1 MTRTVSPT
9 RIVVVGAGYV
19 GLVSGACLASLG
31 HRVIVVDR
39 DQGRVDAVNAGASP
53 LHEPGLTEMLQR
65 VRCEGRLTAGT
76 DLAGAVA
83 ASDLAIIAVGTPGDG
98 EKIDLRQ
105 VEGAAREIGAA
116 IASRGEHFTIA
127 VKSTVVPGTT
137 DTVVRQAVEAA
148 SGKKAGTFGLAM
160 NPEFLREGSAVADF
174 MDPDRI
180 VVGGLDAASVDAVM
194 GLYDGFSCPKL
205 RTNLRNAELIKY
217 AFNSL
222 LATLVSF
229 SNEIAGM
236 CEAMPG
242 TDVDVVMSGVHHDR
256 RLMPVV
262 EGRPVRP
269 GILSYLQAG
278 AGFGGSCLPKDVN
291 ALRVFARGVGAP
303 SPLLDA
309 VMAVNQARPERVL
322 ALLSKALGGL
332 AGRKVAVLGL
342 AFKPDTD
349 DLRDSP
355 ALAILERLRAAGAD
369 VRAYDPI
376 VSRLAPASVTEL
388 CRTCL
393 DAAEALDAADAAV
406 IATAWPEFA
415 ELDWEALAPRMAR
428 AIVVDGRNLLTKTR
442 LPLDLTYLPVGQ
454 AVDDDDIEGAAA

>member
-1 MTRTVSPT
+1 MTQTANPA

-19 GLVSGACLASLG
+19 GLVSGACLASIG

-39 DQGRVDAVNAGASP
+39 DQSRVDAVNAGASP
-53 LHEPGLTEMLQR
+53 LHEPGLTEMLQD
-65 VRCEGRLTAGT
+65 VRRDGRLTAGT
-76 DLAGAVA
+76 DLTGAVA
-83 ASDLAIIAVGTPGDG
+83 AADIAIIAVGTPGDG

-105 VEGAAREIGAA
+105 VDGAAREIGAA
-116 IASRGEHFTIA
+116 IKDRADKFTIV

-137 DTVVRQAVEAA
+137 DTVVRNAVEEA
-148 SGKKAGTFGLAM
+148 SGKPAGDFGLAM

-180 VVGGLDAASVDAVM
+180 VVGGWDAPSAETVM
-194 GLYDGFSCPKL
+194 GLYDGFACPKL

-217 AFNSL
+217 ASNSL
-222 LATLVSF
+222 LATMVSF
-229 SNEIAGM
+229 SNEIAGL

-242 TDVDVVMSGVHHDR
+242 TDVDIVMSGVHHDR
-256 RLMPVV
+256 RLMPMVD
-262 EGRPVRP
+262 GKPVRP
-269 GILSYLQAG
+269 GILSYLKAG

-291 ALRVFARGVGAP
+291 ALRMFARGVEAP

-309 VMAVNQARPERVL
+309 VMEVNQARPERVL

-332 AGRKVAVLGL
+332 AGRKVALLGL

-355 ALAILERLRAAGAD
+355 ALATLERLRAAGAD

-376 VSRLAPASVTEL
+376 VSKLAPKSVTDM

-415 ELDWEALAPRMAR
+415 TLDWADLAPRMAQ
-428 AIVVDGRNLLTKTR
+428 AIVVDGRNLLASTA
-442 LPLDLTYLPVGQ
+442 LPANLKYLPIGQ
-454 AVDDDDIEGAAA
+454 AIEGEAA

>member
-1 MTRTVSPT
+1 MTQSAAPA

-39 DQGRVDAVNAGASP
+39 DQNRVDAVNAGASP
-53 LHEPGLTEMLQR
+53 LHEPGLTEMLQSLR
-65 VRCEGRLTAGT
+65 RDGRLTAGT

-83 ASDLAIIAVGTPGDG
+83 AADLAIIAVGTPGDG
-98 EKIDLRQ
+98 DRIDLRQ

-116 IASRGEHFTIA
+116 IANRTDRFTII

-137 DTVVRQAVEAA
+137 DTVVRAA
-148 SGKKAGTFGLAM
+148 IEDGSGKAAGDFGLAM

-180 VVGGLDAASVDAVM
+180 VVGGWDNASVDAVM
-194 GLYDGFSCPKL
+194 GLYDGFTCPKL

-217 AFNSL
+217 ASNSL
-222 LATLVSF
+222 LATMVSF
-229 SNEIAGM
+229 SNEIAGL

-256 RLMPVV
+256 RLMPIVD
-262 EGRPVRP
+262 GKPVRP
-269 GILSYLQAG
+269 GILSYLMAG

-291 ALRVFARGVGAP
+291 ALRMFARGIDAP

-309 VMAVNQARPERVL
+309 VMTVNQARPERVL
-322 ALLSKALGGL
+322 DLLSKALGGL
-332 AGRKVAVLGL
+332 AGRKVALLGL

-355 ALAILERLRAAGAD
+355 ALATLQRLREAGAD

-376 VSRLAPASVTEL
+376 VSKLAPASVTDL

-393 DAAEALDAADAAV
+393 DAAEALEAADAAV

-415 ELDWEALAPRMAR
+415 ALDWTALAPRMAQ
-428 AIVVDGRNLLTKTR
+428 AIVVDGRNLLSGTTLPKT
-442 LPLDLTYLPVGQ
+442 LTYLPIGQ
-454 AVDDDDIEGAAA
+454 AIEPGTEGAAA